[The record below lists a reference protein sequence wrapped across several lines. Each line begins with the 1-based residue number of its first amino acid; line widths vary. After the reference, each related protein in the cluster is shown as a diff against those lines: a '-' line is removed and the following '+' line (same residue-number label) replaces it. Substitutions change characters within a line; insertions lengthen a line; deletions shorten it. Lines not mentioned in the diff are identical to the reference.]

1 MAAIGFHASHEQI
14 SPGQLLKDVQHAE
27 EAGFDAAMC
36 SDHIEPWSA
45 RQGHSGF
52 AWSWLGAALATT
64 SLPFGVVNA
73 PGQRYHPA
81 VVAHASATLASMF
94 PGRFWVALGS
104 GENMNEHIT
113 GDPWPQKET
122 RQQRLEECVSV
133 IRRLHAGEEVT
144 HHGLVTVEQAR
155 IWDVPQPPPPLIA
168 PAISVETARRSAAW
182 ADGLVTVNQPPAK
195 LREMLSAYRD
205 NGGRGKA
212 VLQIHLSWAP
222 GEKEAEA
229 IAMDQWRSN
238 VFAPPIPWDLPTAA
252 HFDGVSAGVGVE
264 QVRKAVNVSASL
276 DQHAEWLGEYAG
288 LGFDELYLH
297 FVGQEQAP
305 FIDAF
310 ADKVLPQLRDVRAA

>member
-27 EAGFDAAMC
+27 AAGFDAAMC

-64 SLPFGVVNA
+64 KLRFGVVNA

-81 VVAHASATLASMF
+81 IIAHASATLASMF

-113 GDPWPQKET
+113 GDPWPLKET
-122 RQQRLEECVSV
+122 RQQRLEECVEV
-133 IRRLHAGEEVT
+133 IRRLHSGEEVT

-155 IWDVPQPPPPLIA
+155 IWDVPEPPPPLIA
-168 PAISVETARRSAAW
+168 PAISVDTARRSADW
-182 ADGLVTVNQPPAK
+182 ADGLVTVNQPHAK
-195 LREMLSAYRD
+195 LSEMLAAYRG
-205 NGGRGKA
+205 NGGRGPA
-212 VLQIHLSWAP
+212 VLQVHLSWAP
-222 GEKEAEA
+222 DEKDAVA

-238 VFAPPIPWDLPTAA
+238 IFAPPIPWDLPTAA
-252 HFDGVSAGVGVE
+252 HFDGVSADVGEE
-264 QVRKAVNVSASL
+264 QLRKSVNISASL
-276 DQHAEWLGEYAG
+276 DQHAQWLGEYAG

-305 FIDAF
+305 FIEAF
-310 ADKVLPQLRDVRAA
+310 ADKVLPQLRKVRVA